1 MKNGQRLLLNYC
13 VLVVLMFSFLLGK
26 AQKTPVDSLK
36 QVLSEYHNKAQ
47 SPTRGSVKAAIF
59 LSDFYSKVSLDSATL
74 YARLGKQLAME
85 LKYDTGIAIAYN
97 MIGMSFLSSG
107 KYDSAYPYMDTAL
120 MLFGKMNDTT
130 GLVFV
135 RNNLAVAYMRKGLY
149 TEAIALY
156 HDNLNVAKQ
165 RGELQNM
172 LLTYNNIGIAYF
184 DWKKYDEAFR
194 YYQLALQ
201 VVDSLG
207 NDTRKG
213 AILNNLGELF
223 LEKGD
228 QEKALTYFTD
238 ALTIHRTEGR
248 QRSVMISM
256 MNISDIYMQQGK
268 SDEALSYLTEALA
281 ISQKIPDHYNAALLN
296 IRIGRYYLSKEEVS
310 KAYRFLSDGLSLAQ
324 ENKLKNT
331 ELEAKLGLMDY
342 ARAINDADLLYQYS
356 QSYIELNDTLF
367 NQKSLESISEMET
380 KFKTAEKEKEIAV
393 LHIEQQ
399 KKDLEIQLQRNQKY
413 LFVIGLLVLL
423 FAIVLLF
430 NRNRLRQIREKSELE
445 KLKSDIEKRLLRSQ
459 MNPHF
464 IFNSLNSINSFVG
477 ENNTVE
483 AQRYLGKFAR
493 LMRMILENSRKTM
506 ISLEDE
512 IASLRLNL
520 ELEQLRFAGNFD
532 FNITTDQEI
541 EPEDIFLSPMLI
553 QPFVENAVLH
563 GLNKNQSGGLIT
575 IHFSL
580 NGKLLFCTINDN
592 GQGRNFTENVS
603 QKSTEGHVSLG
614 SQVTLE
620 RLALLK
626 SESSLDAGVEIID
639 LKHDDGTASG
649 TRVVVRMPFERE

>member
-1 MKNGQRLLLNYC
+1 MKNGRSLLLSYC
-13 VLVVLMFSFLLGK
+13 VGVLLLFSFLVGR

-36 QVLSEYHNKAQ
+36 QVLSEYHNKTH

-135 RNNLAVAYMRKGLY
+135 RNNLAVVYMRKGLY

-156 HDNLNVAKQ
+156 HDNLNVAKE

-194 YYQLALQ
+194 YYQLARQ

-213 AILNNLGELF
+213 VILNNLGELF

-228 QEKALTYFTD
+228 QEKALTYFTE
-238 ALTIHRTEGR
+238 ALSIHRMEGR

-268 SDEALSYLTEALA
+268 SDEALSYLTEALV
-281 ISQKIPDHYNAALLN
+281 ISQMIPDHYNAALLN
-296 IRIGRYYLSKEEVS
+296 IRIGRYYLSKKEVS

-331 ELEAKLGLMDY
+331 EMEAKLGLMDY

-367 NQKSLESISEMET
+367 NQKSLEAISEMET

-430 NRNRLRQIREKSELE
+430 NRNRLRQIRERSELE

-477 ENNTVE
+477 ENNTTE

-541 EPEDIFLSPMLI
+541 EPVDIFLSPMLI

-563 GLNKNQSGGLIT
+563 GLNKNESGGLIT

-580 NGKLLFCTINDN
+580 NGKLLFCTITDN
-592 GQGRNFTENVS
+592 GQGRNLTENVS
-603 QKSTEGHVSLG
+603 QRSTEGHVSLG

-626 SESSLDAGVEIID
+626 SESSLDAGVEIFD
-639 LKHDDGTASG
+639 LKHDDATAVG